1 MGEDKREIKKEITE
15 EILSILKNGSSRV
28 EIMELLKLGAD
39 SIKNSTYR
47 TLLDGDLEYAQIKA
61 QEGNARSILDSM
73 ELSPKQRDAV
83 EQLTDSMLE
92 AEYHVITNAY
102 LAGML
107 DGYKILK
114 LFDLTYE

>member
-61 QEGNARSILDSM
+61 QVQRKQKFYFSYFHLSSLPIDHQDSPYICEPHSSI
-73 ELSPKQRDAV
+73 PTATRQ
-83 EQLTDSMLE
+83 
-92 AEYHVITNAY
+92 TNSRRTRHLLY
-102 LAGML
+102 L
-107 DGYKILK
+107 
-114 LFDLTYE
+114 FQN